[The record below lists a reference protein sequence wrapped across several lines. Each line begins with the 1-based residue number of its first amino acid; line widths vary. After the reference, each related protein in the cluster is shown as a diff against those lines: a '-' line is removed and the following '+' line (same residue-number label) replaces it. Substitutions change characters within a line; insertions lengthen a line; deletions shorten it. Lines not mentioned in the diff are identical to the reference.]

1 MQIYCILHTQVNR
14 FLHMYRSINHGWV
27 QGGGMGLMEVDKC
40 LYIFKVVLDICIE
53 TLYNYIRH
61 VYSANN

>member
-1 MQIYCILHTQVNR
+1 
-14 FLHMYRSINHGWV
+14 MYRSINHGWV